1 MGRFCLQSQTLALP
15 VHARSWSPLPI
26 LSCARV
32 TPAPGEN
39 ERAQPIATENHDH
52 IVEHGQDDIVLR

>member
-1 MGRFCLQSQTLALP
+1 MGKFRLHSTAFVLP

-32 TPAPGEN
+32 TPAPSQN

-52 IVEHGQDDIVLR
+52 IVEHRQDDIVLR